1 VFRAVAT
8 VCVAGVSIFSAVVLA
23 QTRGRMAVSGDRWPC
38 QPTGSPDL
46 RRLSESSGAL
56 TP

>member
-23 QTRGRMAVSGDRWPC
+23 QTVAGWP
-38 QPTGSPDL
+38 
-46 RRLSESSGAL
+46 
-56 TP
+56 